1 MTEPLTNLNS
11 FLHYPLHSTDAIFER
26 FLTLENAV
34 CYGDTPERFVYVKG
48 HRRNK
53 VVLVAHADTVW
64 EGFNTLAGQLAF
76 NSDERCYYS
85 TSSQYGIG
93 ADDRAGCAML
103 WQLRTL
109 GHSLLITDGE
119 EQGLLGCKYLSSYYP
134 EVMAELNEHQFMVQ
148 FDRSRDRD
156 FKCYDIGT
164 DAFREYI
171 GEQTQYTEPNRYSRT
186 DIVGLCQYITGVN
199 LSIGYRN
206 EHTPQERLYIDDWL
220 HTLALCQ
227 HWLSEPNLPKFIRY

>member
-1 MTEPLTNLNS
+1 MTEPLTNLNA

-34 CYGDTPERFVYVKG
+34 CYGDTPERFVYIKG

-119 EQGLLGCKYLSSYYP
+119 EQGLLGCKYLRSYYP

-164 DAFREYI
+164 DAFREY
-171 GEQTQYTEPNRYSRT
+171 T
-186 DIVGLCQYITGVN
+186 
-199 LSIGYRN
+199 
-206 EHTPQERLYIDDWL
+206 
-220 HTLALCQ
+220 
-227 HWLSEPNLPKFIRY
+227 PNLTAILEPILSGYASILLGLTSALATAMNIPPKSVYM